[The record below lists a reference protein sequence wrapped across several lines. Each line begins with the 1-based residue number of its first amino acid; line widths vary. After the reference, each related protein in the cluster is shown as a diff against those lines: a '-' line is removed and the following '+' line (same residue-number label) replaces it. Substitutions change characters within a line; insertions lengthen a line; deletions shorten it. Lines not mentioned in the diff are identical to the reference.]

1 MSASKR
7 KNPSRRPSTVAAYIR
22 SAPKIAQPKL
32 REMRSLIAAAAPG
45 ARQELKWGMPTFSYK
60 RILVS
65 FAAFKRH
72 IGFFMTSPTRRAME
86 KELAEYQSARS
97 SVQFPLDRPLPTAL
111 IRKIVRVRIQ
121 ALKQRDADWRTSG

>member
-1 MSASKR
+1 MGASKR
-7 KNPSRRPSTVAAYIR
+7 KASPGPSTVAAYIR

-72 IGFFMTSPTRRAME
+72 IGFFMTSPTRRAMA

-97 SVQFPLDRPLPTAL
+97 SVQFPLDRPLPKAL
-111 IRKIVRVRIQ
+111 IRKIVRARIQ
-121 ALKQRDADWRTSG
+121 ALKQRDADWRI